1 MARKLRCLLGPL
13 RNGEA
18 PRFSSLV
25 QGDVAAIVEEVGEVG
40 DSGVQMRRC
49 VARLKMR
56 RQRGESEKEP
66 LALLIRLERISDM
79 RGNQGDQKM
88 DM

>member
-56 RQRGESEKEP
+56 WLRGRVK
-66 LALLIRLERISDM
+66 
-79 RGNQGDQKM
+79 RGPSSYL
-88 DM
+88 